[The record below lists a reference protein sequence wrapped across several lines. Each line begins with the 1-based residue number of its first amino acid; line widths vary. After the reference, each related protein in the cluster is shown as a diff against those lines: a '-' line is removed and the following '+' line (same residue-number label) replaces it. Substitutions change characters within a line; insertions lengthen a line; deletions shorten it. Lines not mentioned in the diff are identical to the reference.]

1 VRVRSPKHNSVVRRA
16 HVIAVSVGAIGLV
29 VGAFLVAGCDPAES
43 SAKPVSVV
51 MRPDGKWNVIFISVD
66 TLRPDRLGCYGY
78 KRNTS
83 PSIDKL
89 AKRGVRLVPYDGA

>member
-1 VRVRSPKHNSVVRRA
+1 
-16 HVIAVSVGAIGLV
+16 
-29 VGAFLVAGCDPAES
+29 
-43 SAKPVSVV
+43 